1 MATIRLDDT
10 TVGRRDL
17 EKGTR
22 EAWADALADPEVCAW
37 LKRNGVADPASLA
50 DAGIEVSEV
59 ADGVSDA
66 VGTVLITIA
75 SGVAV
80 NLIGQL
86 FAAFILPRLKERF
99 GAGAVGEAASVSG
112 D

>member
-22 EAWADALADPEVCAW
+22 DAWADALADPKVRAW
-37 LKRNGVADPASLA
+37 LKKNGVADPASLV
-50 DAGIEVSEV
+50 DAGIEVSE
-59 ADGVSDA
+59 ADDGVSDG

-99 GAGAVGEAASVSG
+99 GAGAVGNVVST
-112 D
+112 DKQ